1 MATGLILAQPRS
13 GVIPR
18 HSLIS
23 DDCSK
28 WQPLLFFFLY
38 CFNCV
43 PPLAK
48 PGMCKP
54 GLRSERERITP
65 PADWS
70 TVGNAL
76 GGTTESI
83 PVQVQHTSEHQG
95 RMQHF
100 CLSSQQLIVIKEKKK
115 NAEFLPEV
123 PMTTTGLLIVFILRI
138 SIATIFLESG
148 KDHGL
153 FAKNIDI
160 VL

>member
-1 MATGLILAQPRS
+1 MIVANGSR
-13 GVIPR
+13 
-18 HSLIS
+18 
-23 DDCSK
+23 CY
-28 WQPLLFFFLY
+28 FFFLY

-115 NAEFLPEV
+115 LRRVFTRSTHDNN
-123 PMTTTGLLIVFILRI
+123 GL
-138 SIATIFLESG
+138 
-148 KDHGL
+148 
-153 FAKNIDI
+153 IDCLTDFRCYNFFG
-160 VL
+160 VRERPRALDLKH